1 MAIKIRKRSGEMV
14 DLDISKIKGV
24 TEHACRGLN
33 VSRSTLEVNCTFK
46 FNDGMTTERIQ
57 KILIETAK
65 NMISGDEPDYARVA
79 ARLMSYDLRKRVYGS
94 FVPPSFK
101 EIVQGLTAAGIYD
114 RYILDNYSEG
124 EFNHLNGIIDHSRDD
139 NFSLAA
145 MGQLTGKY
153 LLRDRSKEEAYFETP
168 QVMYL
173 AVACVLLAKYKE
185 VFGEEVR
192 MKMIET
198 FYKGASTFKF
208 SLPTPILAGV
218 RTKTRQFS
226 SCVLIDTADTLNSI
240 NASASAIVNYV
251 SKRAGIGLN
260 EGRIRAVGARIRN
273 GEMIH
278 TGVVPFLKY
287 HVSALKSCS
296 QGGIRGGSATAY
308 YPMWHYQIEEILVLK
323 NNRGVEENRERRCDY
338 AIQIGDEM
346 YERLMD
352 DGHIYAFDPKDC
364 PAGMYDSYF
373 DKNNDRFKVFYR
385 DMITKAE
392 RGEVRF
398 KKFRATELFSM
409 MIDERINTGRIFV
422 MNTQNVNATS
432 PFMKSPIFMSN
443 LCLEIAL
450 PTVPFHYLD
459 DKDGRIALCTL
470 ASFNM
475 SEFITDDEQ
484 LVDLPEYVQVLVFA
498 LDSLLEYQDYP
509 MLQAKE
515 ATLDWRTL
523 GIGIVN
529 LADFFAVQKMKYG
542 SPEALQAANKFM
554 RRLTYAAKG
563 ASVTL
568 AEQYGPCRRHEEIAC
583 STKFIHDHKF
593 GLDNK
598 FDLDDNDVLDW
609 AALNARIAAS
619 GIRNA
624 TLMAIA
630 PTESSSQVLN
640 ATNGVEMPREFV
652 SIKGSKDGLFAQIVP
667 KPELRYDYEY
677 LWDQPCPAA
686 YLRTIAVLQRW
697 VDQAIS
703 ANTTYN
709 PKFFPDGKIPRQ
721 KIMLDMIT
729 AWKNG
734 VKTLYYNNIPDGA
747 SDVAEEEEDDCGG
760 ACKI

>member
-1 MAIKIRKRSGEMV
+1 MIKIVKRDGTLS
-14 DLDISKIKGV
+14 DLDISKIKAV
-24 TEHACRGLN
+24 TENACRGLN

-65 NMISGDEPDYARVA
+65 NMITEESPDYARVA
-79 ARLMSYDLRKRVYGS
+79 ARLISYDLRKRVYGRYN
-94 FVPPSFK
+94 PPSFK
-101 EIVQGLTAAGIYD
+101 EIVQGLTAKGVYD
-114 RYILDNYSEG
+114 SYIIDNYSDG

-139 NFSLAA
+139 NFSLAG

-153 LLRDRSKEEAYFETP
+153 LLRDRTKEEAYHETP

-173 AVACVLLAKYKE
+173 AVACVLMAKYKGE
-185 VFGEEVR
+185 YGEEGR
-192 MKMIET
+192 MKLIET
-198 FYKGASTFKF
+198 FYEGASTFKF

-218 RTKTRQFS
+218 RTPTRQFS
-226 SCVLIDTADTLNSI
+226 SCVLIDTADTLDSI

-260 EGRIRAVGARIRN
+260 EGRIRAIGSSIRK
-273 GEMIH
+273 GEMVH

-287 HVSALKSCS
+287 HVAALKSCS
-296 QGGIRGGSATAY
+296 QGGVRGGSATAY
-308 YPMWHYQIEEILVLK
+308 YPLWHYQIEEILVLK

-338 AIQIGDEM
+338 GIQIGDEM
-346 YERLMD
+346 YERLLED
-352 DGHIYAFDPKDC
+352 SFIYAFDPKEC
-364 PAGMYDSYF
+364 PVGMYDSYF
-373 DKNNDRFKVFYR
+373 DKNNERFKKFYR
-385 DMITKAE
+385 EMITKAE

-398 KKFRATELFSM
+398 KKFKATELFSM
-409 MIDERINTGRIFV
+409 LIDERINTGRIFV
-422 MNTQNVNATS
+422 MNTQNVNAVS
-432 PFMKSPIFMSN
+432 PFLRDPIFMSN

-450 PTVPFHYLD
+450 PTRPFQGLD
-459 DKDGRIALCTL
+459 DPRGRIALCTL
-470 ASFNM
+470 ASLNM
-475 SEFITDDEQ
+475 SEFIGAERQ
-484 LVDLPEYVQVLVFA
+484 LEELPKYMQALVFA

-509 MLQAKE
+509 MVQARE

-529 LADFFAVQKMKYG
+529 LADFHAVQGLKYG
-542 SPEALQAANKFM
+542 SPESLQAVNDFM
-554 RRLTYAAKG
+554 RRMTYAAKE

-568 AEQYGPCRRHEEIAC
+568 AEKYGPCREHAGIAC
-583 STKFIHDHKF
+583 STQFIHDHKF
-593 GLDNK
+593 ALDKK
-598 FDLDDNDVLDW
+598 FKLNDNDILDW
-609 AALNARIAAS
+609 ASLNARIAKS

-652 SIKGSKDGLFAQIVP
+652 SVKGSKDGLFAQVVP
-667 KPELRYDYEY
+667 KPELRHDYEY

-709 PKFFPDGKIPRQ
+709 PKFFPGGKIPRQ
-721 KIMLDMIT
+721 KIMGDMVV

-747 SDVAEEEEDDCGG
+747 SDSNEDEEDDCGG